1 MNRLQGKGAV
11 VTGGA
16 RGIGYAIA
24 RKLCSEGARV
34 VIADILD
41 ETPEAAA
48 SLRGE
53 GFEAAEF
60 VGDLSKVETI
70 YNMME
75 FAVQRWGSLDLL
87 VNNAGMQKPLTSLQM
102 TEDLF
107 DTIMGINIRA
117 PFFCCQAAAK
127 KMKEQGGGVIV
138 NISSGNSR
146 MVNVGRAPYTIS
158 KTGVNALT
166 AVLGAEWA
174 MFGIRVNAVAP
185 GLIRT
190 ALSENGIRSGAL
202 NEQAAMSVVPMNRW
216 GTLEEVADSVCF
228 LASDEARY
236 ITGQT
241 LFVDGGWNTG
251 MMPNAL
257 DFVRSQDCE

>member
-1 MNRLQGKGAV
+1 MNRLQGKVAI
-11 VTGGA
+11 VTGGT
-16 RGIGYAIA
+16 RGIGYAIVQ
-24 RKLCSEGARV
+24 KLCREGARV
-34 VIADILD
+34 LIADILE
-41 ETPEAAA
+41 ETPDIAAA
-48 SLRGE
+48 LCGE
-53 GFEAAEF
+53 GFEAVGF
-60 VGDLSKVETI
+60 VGDLSSVEVI
-70 YNMME
+70 FSMVE
-75 FAVQRWGSLDLL
+75 SAVERWGSLDLL
-87 VNNAGMQKPLTSLQM
+87 VNNAGVQKPLTSLQM
-102 TEDLF
+102 TEEWF
-107 DTIMGINIRA
+107 DRIMGLNIRS

-127 KMKEQGGGVIV
+127 KMRNQGGGVIV

-158 KTGVNALT
+158 KHGINALT

-185 GLIRT
+185 GLIKT
-190 ALSENGIRSGAL
+190 ALSENGIRTGAL

-216 GTLEEVADSVCF
+216 GTVEEVADAVCF

-257 DFVRSQDCE
+257 DFVKNQDL